1 MLTRCKSNI
10 LEKIPRLWS
19 WSVKVVILGSG
30 VVGLTSAW
38 YLQQAGCQVT
48 VIDRQPRSAEE
59 TSFANAGQ
67 ISYGYSSPWAA
78 PGVPMKAIKWLLE
91 EHAPLKIKPSLSPEL
106 LRWASQM
113 LKNCQ
118 LDRYRINKA
127 RMLAIANRSRE
138 CLAQLNQQYDLNYQ
152 GRTRGTL
159 QIFRNR
165 KQLLAVEKDIA
176 LLEESGTRYQ
186 LLNAQECLVQ
196 EPGLAHIQGT
206 LTGGLY
212 LPDDETGD
220 CYLFCQQL
228 QAMAEKAG
236 VEFIFN
242 TEIHSLNTQG
252 NQVLSVNTSQGE
264 IAADKVVVAM
274 GSYSKSLLEQVG
286 IDIPLYPVK
295 GYSLT
300 LPIIDEAFSPQSTIM
315 DETYKVAVTRFEN
328 QIRVAG
334 TAELA
339 GFDTALPDKR
349 LATLNHVV
357 SNLFPDGTDLSRAD
371 YWTGF
376 RPMTPDGTPIIG
388 STSIKNL
395 FTNTGHGT
403 LGWTMACGSADIL
416 TEVITQ
422 SNYHQYKEL
431 STHRYNE

>member
-1 MLTRCKSNI
+1 M
-10 LEKIPRLWS
+10 
-19 WSVKVVILGSG
+19 KVVILGSG

-38 YLQQAGCQVT
+38 YLSQAGYQVT
-48 VIDRQPRSAEE
+48 VVDRQPRAAEE

-78 PGVPMKAIKWLLE
+78 PGVPIKAMKWLLE

-152 GRTRGTL
+152 GRTQGTL
-159 QIFRNR
+159 QIFRNH
-165 KQLLAVEKDIA
+165 KQLEAVEKDIA

-186 LLNAQECLVQ
+186 LLDAKECLLQ
-196 EPGLAHIQGT
+196 EPGLANIQGT

-228 QAMAEKAG
+228 QAMAEHAG
-236 VEFIFN
+236 VEFLFN
-242 TEIHSLNTQG
+242 TEIQRLNVQS
-252 NQVLSVNTSQGE
+252 NQVTSVATSQGE
-264 IAADKVVVAM
+264 IEADKFVVAM
-274 GSYSKSLLEQVG
+274 GSYSKNLLEQVG

-300 LPIIDEAFSPQSTIM
+300 LPVINRDFAPQSTIM

-328 QIRVAG
+328 RIRVAG

-339 GFDTALPDKR
+339 GFDPALPDKR

-357 SNLFPDGTDLSRAD
+357 ANLFPQGTDLTQAE

-388 STSIKNL
+388 ETKIENL

-416 TEVITQ
+416 TEVITR
-422 SNYHQYKEL
+422 SNNLQYKEL
-431 STHRYNE
+431 STYRYGE

>member
-1 MLTRCKSNI
+1 M
-10 LEKIPRLWS
+10 
-19 WSVKVVILGSG
+19 SVKVVILGSG

-38 YLQQAGCQVT
+38 YLSQAGCQVT
-48 VIDRQPRSAEE
+48 VIDRQPRAAEE

-78 PGVPMKAIKWLLE
+78 PGVPLKAMKWLLE
-91 EHAPLKIKPSLSPEL
+91 EHAPLKIKPSLNPEL
-106 LRWASQM
+106 LHWASQM

-152 GRTRGTL
+152 GRTQGTL
-159 QIFRNR
+159 QIFRNH
-165 KQLLAVEKDIA
+165 KQLEAVEKDIA

-186 LLNAQECLVQ
+186 LLDAKECLLQ
-196 EPGLAHIQGT
+196 EPGLANIQGT

-228 QAMAEKAG
+228 QAMAENAG
-236 VEFIFN
+236 VEFLFN
-242 TEIHSLNTQG
+242 TEIQRLNVQG
-252 NQVLSVNTSQGE
+252 NQVTSVATSQGE
-264 IAADKVVVAM
+264 IEADKFVVAM
-274 GSYSKSLLEQVG
+274 GSYSKKLLEQIG

-300 LPIIDEAFSPQSTIM
+300 LPVINHDFAPQSTIM

-328 QIRVAG
+328 RIRVAG

-339 GFDTALPDKR
+339 GFDPALPDKR

-357 SNLFPDGTDLSRAD
+357 ANLFPQGTDLTQAE

-388 STSIKNL
+388 ETKIENL

-416 TEVITQ
+416 TEVITR
-422 SNYHQYKEL
+422 SNNLQYKEL
-431 STHRYNE
+431 STYRYGK

>member
-1 MLTRCKSNI
+1 M
-10 LEKIPRLWS
+10 
-19 WSVKVVILGSG
+19 KVVILGSG

-38 YLQQAGCQVT
+38 YLSQAGCQVT
-48 VIDRQPRSAEE
+48 VIDRQPRAAEE

-78 PGVPMKAIKWLLE
+78 PGVPLKAMKWLLE
-91 EHAPLKIKPSLSPEL
+91 EHAPLKIKPSLNPEL
-106 LRWASQM
+106 LHWASQM

-152 GRTRGTL
+152 GRTQGTL
-159 QIFRNR
+159 QIFRNH
-165 KQLLAVEKDIA
+165 KQLEAVEKDIA

-186 LLNAQECLVQ
+186 LLDAKECLLQ
-196 EPGLAHIQGT
+196 EPGLANIQGT

-228 QAMAEKAG
+228 QAMAENAG
-236 VEFIFN
+236 VEFLFN
-242 TEIHSLNTQG
+242 TEIQRLNVQG
-252 NQVLSVNTSQGE
+252 NQVTSVVTSQGE
-264 IAADKVVVAM
+264 IVADKFVVAM

-300 LPIIDEAFSPQSTIM
+300 LPVINRDFAPQSTIM

-328 QIRVAG
+328 RIRVAG

-339 GFDTALPDKR
+339 GFDPALPDKR

-357 SNLFPDGTDLSRAD
+357 ANLFPQGTDLTQAE

-388 STSIKNL
+388 ETKIENL

-416 TEVITQ
+416 TEVITR
-422 SNYHQYKEL
+422 SNNLEYKEL
-431 STHRYNE
+431 STYRYGK

>member
-1 MLTRCKSNI
+1 M
-10 LEKIPRLWS
+10 
-19 WSVKVVILGSG
+19 KVVILGSG

-38 YLQQAGCQVT
+38 YLSQAGCQVT
-48 VIDRQPRSAEE
+48 VIDRQPRAAEE

-78 PGVPMKAIKWLLE
+78 PGVPLKAMKWLLE
-91 EHAPLKIKPSLSPEL
+91 EHAPLKIKPSLNPEL
-106 LRWASQM
+106 LHWASQM

-152 GRTRGTL
+152 GRTQGTL
-159 QIFRNR
+159 QIFRNH
-165 KQLLAVEKDIA
+165 KQLEAVKKDIA

-186 LLNAQECLVQ
+186 LLDAKECLLQ
-196 EPGLAHIQGT
+196 EPGLANIQGT

-228 QAMAEKAG
+228 QAMAENAG
-236 VEFIFN
+236 VEFLFN
-242 TEIHSLNTQG
+242 TEIQRLNVQG
-252 NQVLSVNTSQGE
+252 NQVTSVATSQGE
-264 IAADKVVVAM
+264 IEADKFVVAM
-274 GSYSKSLLEQVG
+274 GSYSKKLLEQIG

-300 LPIIDEAFSPQSTIM
+300 LPVINRDFAPQSTIM

-328 QIRVAG
+328 RIRVAG

-339 GFDTALPDKR
+339 GFDPALPDKR

-357 SNLFPDGTDLSRAD
+357 ANLFPQGTDLTQAE

-388 STSIKNL
+388 ETKIENL

-416 TEVITQ
+416 TEVITR
-422 SNYHQYKEL
+422 SNNLQYKEL
-431 STHRYNE
+431 STYRYGK

>member
-1 MLTRCKSNI
+1 M
-10 LEKIPRLWS
+10 
-19 WSVKVVILGSG
+19 KVVILGSG

-38 YLQQAGCQVT
+38 YLSQAGCQVT
-48 VIDRQPRSAEE
+48 VIDRQPRAAEE

-78 PGVPMKAIKWLLE
+78 PGVPLKAMKWLLE

-152 GRTRGTL
+152 GRTQGTL
-159 QIFRNR
+159 QIFRNH
-165 KQLLAVEKDIA
+165 KQLEAVEKDIA

-186 LLNAQECLVQ
+186 LLDAKECLLQ
-196 EPGLAHIQGT
+196 EPGLANIQGT

-228 QAMAEKAG
+228 QAMAENAG
-236 VEFIFN
+236 VEFLFN
-242 TEIHSLNTQG
+242 TEIQRLNVQG
-252 NQVLSVNTSQGE
+252 NQVTSVATSQGE
-264 IAADKVVVAM
+264 IEADKFVVAM
-274 GSYSKSLLEQVG
+274 GSYSKKLLEQIG

-300 LPIIDEAFSPQSTIM
+300 LPVINRDFAPQSTIM

-328 QIRVAG
+328 RIRVAG

-339 GFDTALPDKR
+339 GFDPALPDKR

-357 SNLFPDGTDLSRAD
+357 ANLFPQGTDLTQAE

-388 STSIKNL
+388 ETKIENL

-416 TEVITQ
+416 TEVIIR
-422 SNYHQYKEL
+422 SNNLQYKEL
-431 STHRYNE
+431 STYRYGK

>member
-1 MLTRCKSNI
+1 M
-10 LEKIPRLWS
+10 
-19 WSVKVVILGSG
+19 KVVILGSG

-38 YLQQAGCQVT
+38 YLSQAGCQVT
-48 VIDRQPRSAEE
+48 VIDRQPRAAEE

-78 PGVPMKAIKWLLE
+78 PGVPLKAMKWLLE
-91 EHAPLKIKPSLSPEL
+91 EHAPIKIKPSLNPEL
-106 LRWASQM
+106 LHWASQM

-152 GRTRGTL
+152 GRTQGTL
-159 QIFRNR
+159 QIFRNH
-165 KQLLAVEKDIA
+165 KQLEAVEKDIA

-186 LLNAQECLVQ
+186 LLDAKECLLQ
-196 EPGLAHIQGT
+196 EPGLANIQGT

-228 QAMAEKAG
+228 QAMAENAG
-236 VEFIFN
+236 VEFLFN
-242 TEIHSLNTQG
+242 TEIQRLNVQG
-252 NQVLSVNTSQGE
+252 NQVTSVATSQGE
-264 IAADKVVVAM
+264 IEADKFVVAM

-300 LPIIDEAFSPQSTIM
+300 LPVINHDFAPQSTIM

-328 QIRVAG
+328 RIRVAG

-339 GFDTALPDKR
+339 GFDPALPDKR

-357 SNLFPDGTDLSRAD
+357 SNLFPEGTDLTQAE

-388 STSIKNL
+388 ETKIENL

-416 TEVITQ
+416 TEVITR
-422 SNYHQYKEL
+422 SNNLKHKEL
-431 STHRYNE
+431 STYRYGE